1 MEKPIYIRNV
11 NEMLNKKELI
21 ENTMEVNIYY
31 QEHREQTE
39 IDVIGEQKWSVILG
53 ILQLA
58 HHNLEINRKKGEV
71 KMKRYPKECGR
82 QQRQK

>member
-31 QEHREQTE
+31 
-39 IDVIGEQKWSVILG
+39 
-53 ILQLA
+53 
-58 HHNLEINRKKGEV
+58 
-71 KMKRYPKECGR
+71 
-82 QQRQK
+82 